1 MAWSM
6 CPMLLCLTRLLQSD
20 TSTHTMAGELN
31 ILQLHSHPQ
40 FVLDQLLLDQLLL
53 ILHLIESFVPFIAF
67 LHQDLL
73 LPGKSLV

>member
-1 MAWSM
+1 
-6 CPMLLCLTRLLQSD
+6 MLRCLTRLLQSD
-20 TSTHTMAGELN
+20 ASTHTMADEPN

-53 ILHLIESFVPFIAF
+53 ILHLIESFMPFITF
-67 LHQDLL
+67 LHQNLL